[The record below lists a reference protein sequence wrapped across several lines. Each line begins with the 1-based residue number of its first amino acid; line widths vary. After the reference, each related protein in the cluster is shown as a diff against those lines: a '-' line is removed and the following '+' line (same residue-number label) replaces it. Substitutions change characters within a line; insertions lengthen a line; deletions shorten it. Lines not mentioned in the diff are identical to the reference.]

1 MFKFGGGTRLKSNG
15 EYEIPICMVGKQVR
29 VKTDVVDSDI
39 PLLLSRSAMKKA
51 GVKMDSEND
60 TAVIMGKEVALN
72 ITSSG
77 HYCIPI
83 DKTETVH
90 VNEVH
95 AVKLEEMT
103 QDEQKSALLKLYRQ
117 FAHPPKKRLVALLKD
132 AGGWRGEYDDHLL
145 EIQSKCELCKVY
157 AVTPPR
163 PVVSM
168 PMAKELNEKV
178 AMDLKQYKD
187 RWMIDMWFRYTVS
200 VFIRR
205 KKPSNVIEATMK
217 NWIGVFGLMG
227 ALMTDNGGEFSSDEM
242 REITSI
248 LNVRLCTAAGMSPF
262 QNGLCERVHAITD
275 MMLIKLA
282 AENKNVEIETL
293 LLWAN
298 MARNSLQMWNG

>member
-1 MFKFGGGTRLKSNG
+1 MIS
-15 EYEIPICMVGKQVR
+15 YEKGRRKNEFRERHSRNHGKRGSTEHTFV
-29 VKTDVVDSDI
+29 
-39 PLLLSRSAMKKA
+39 
-51 GVKMDSEND
+51 
-60 TAVIMGKEVALN
+60 
-72 ITSSG
+72 TSSG

-83 DKTETVH
+83 DKTETAH

-103 QDEQKSALLKLYRQ
+103 QDEQKSVLLKLHLQ
-117 FAHPPKKRLVALLKD
+117 FAHPPKKHLVALLKD
-132 AGGWRGEYDDHLL
+132 AGGWREEYDDHLL

-168 PMAKELNEKV
+168 PMAKEFNGKV

-187 RWMIDMWFRYTVS
+187 RWILHMIDMLSRYTVS
-200 VFIRR
+200 VFISR
-205 KKPSNVIEATMK
+205 KKPSNVIEAMMK

-227 ALMTDNGGEFSSDEM
+227 ALMTDNGGEFSSDEI

-248 LNVRLCTAAGMSPF
+248 LNIRLCTAAVMSPF
-262 QNGLCERVHAITD
+262 QIGLCELVHAITD

-282 AENKNVEIETL
+282 AENKNVEP
-293 LLWAN
+293 WAN
-298 MARNSLQMWNG
+298 MARNSLQMWNGFSSHRN